1 MTLLTVLRTSKLL
14 SEEMPVMIIIYPS
27 KLSHLVK
34 PGQQL
39 RLYHGS
45 KVPNLESLSPTSD
58 YALRHDFIKRGNLKL
73 KPMLFSTA
81 SLLTA
86 SLYAVKFRGSCPRS
100 STGKQFG
107 SVYAFDVKVP
117 KRRTRSKVKVERLV
131 CESINQVHVVFNR
144 SIRPV
149 HEITDPLRDLVQFR
163 SSSRP
168 RRRRS
173 FRSLFRV

>member
-1 MTLLTVLRTSKLL
+1 MPLLTMLRTSKLL
-14 SEEMPVMIIIYPS
+14 SEELPVMILIYPS

-34 PGQQL
+34 PGQPL

-45 KVPNLESLSPTSD
+45 KTSNLEYLSPTSD

-81 SLLTA
+81 SPLAA
-86 SLYAVKFRGSCPRS
+86 SLYAVKFGGSS
-100 STGKQFG
+100 LQSLAGKRFG
-107 SVYAFDVKVP
+107 SVYAFDIKVP
-117 KRRTRSKVKVERLV
+117 KRRTRSNVKVERLV
-131 CESINQVHVVFNR
+131 CESINQVYVVFNR
-144 SIRPV
+144 SVRPV
-149 HEITDPLRDLVQFR
+149 HEITKLPDLVQFR
-163 SSSRP
+163 ASSRP

>member
-14 SEEMPVMIIIYPS
+14 SEERPVMILIYPS

-34 PGQQL
+34 PGQPL

-45 KVPNLESLSPTSD
+45 KTSSLEYLSPTSD
-58 YALRHDFIKRGNLKL
+58 YALRHDFIKHGNLKL
-73 KPMLFSTA
+73 KPMLFSTS
-81 SLLTA
+81 SLFTA
-86 SLYAVKFRGSCPRS
+86 SLYAGKFRGSSPQS
-100 STGKQFG
+100 PAGKRFG
-107 SVYAFDVKVP
+107 SVYAFDVKLQ

-131 CESINQVHVVFNR
+131 YESINEVYVVFNR
-144 SIRPV
+144 SVRPV
-149 HEITDPLRDLVQFR
+149 HEITKLPDLVQFR
-163 SSSRP
+163 ASSRP

>member
-14 SEEMPVMIIIYPS
+14 SEELPVMILIYPS

-34 PGQQL
+34 PGQPL

-45 KVPNLESLSPTSD
+45 KTSNLKSLSPTSD
-58 YALRHDFIKRGNLKL
+58 YALRHDFIKRGNFGL

-86 SLYAVKFRGSCPRS
+86 SLYAIKFRGSCPQS
-100 STGKQFG
+100 SAGKQFG

-117 KRRTRSKVKVERLV
+117 KLNFFKISWIILSFKAFISQIKRFLRFIS
-131 CESINQVHVVFNR
+131 FNF
-144 SIRPV
+144 
-149 HEITDPLRDLVQFR
+149 HN
-163 SSSRP
+163 
-168 RRRRS
+168 
-173 FRSLFRV
+173 